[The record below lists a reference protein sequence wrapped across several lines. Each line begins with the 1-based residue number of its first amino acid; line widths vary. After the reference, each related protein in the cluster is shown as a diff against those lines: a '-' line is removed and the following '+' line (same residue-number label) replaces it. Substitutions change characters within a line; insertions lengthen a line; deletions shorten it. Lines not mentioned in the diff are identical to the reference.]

1 MTKKDSFED
10 VQEQEEYLEAKDGT
24 QIFMR
29 SWLPQ
34 GEIDH
39 VVLAIHGQCIH
50 SATYRKWASAF
61 CERKIAT
68 FGIDLRGYGNTG
80 IRGDAKD
87 FHLVPEDITI
97 ALSAIRARYP
107 DLSVSMLGWSMG
119 VATVINAL
127 DQNELNPS
135 TVILIA
141 GRVGGT
147 VTARQMLKSM
157 AFVFKSFFVPD
168 ARFDFWSKASKA
180 LQESELGQLVT
191 DDELCTKG
199 VSRRMIL
206 GMSSFM
212 NVKRLIGAVTKIS
225 VPTLIIHGEGDTENP
240 PDGSCLLY
248 ENLTVPQ
255 KKLAMIPDMEHDL
268 DGLGMY
274 IGPGLHK
281 PLAPDASCVIDE
293 IVAWLRADHA

>member
-1 MTKKDSFED
+1 MTEKNQLSD
-10 VQEQEEYLEAKDGT
+10 VQEHEEYLEAKDGT
-24 QIFMR
+24 QVFMR
-29 SWLPQ
+29 SWLPE
-34 GEIDH
+34 GEIEH
-39 VVLAIHGQCIH
+39 VVLAVHGMCAH
-50 SATYRKWASAF
+50 SATYRKLASALG
-61 CERKIAT
+61 ERKIAT

-80 IRGDAKD
+80 IRRDAKD

-97 ALSAIRARYP
+97 AMSAIRARYP
-107 DLSVSMLGWSMG
+107 DLPVSLLGYSMG
-119 VATVINAL
+119 VSMVLNTFDQREL
-127 DQNELNPS
+127 DPS

-141 GRVGGT
+141 GRIQGGT
-147 VTARQMLKSM
+147 LMQMLGSM

-212 NVKRLIGAVTKIS
+212 TVKPVIRGAARIS

-240 PDGSCLLY
+240 PDGSRLLY

-268 DGLGMY
+268 DGLNVY
-274 IGPGLHK
+274 SGPGLKK
-281 PLAPDASCVIDE
+281 PLTPNASRVVEE
-293 IVAWLRADHA
+293 IVAWVQADHA